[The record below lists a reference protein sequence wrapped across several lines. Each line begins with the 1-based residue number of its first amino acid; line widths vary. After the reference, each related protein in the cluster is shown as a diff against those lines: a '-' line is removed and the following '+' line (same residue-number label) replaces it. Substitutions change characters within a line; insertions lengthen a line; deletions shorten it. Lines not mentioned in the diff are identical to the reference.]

1 MKRIVLTVTILLLS
15 SVFAWAEISGVPQ
28 LVNYQGKLTD
38 ANGDPLATGKY
49 KLEFNIY
56 DDATGASIK
65 WGPETFGS
73 VPVVAYYLGDDK
85 IGIIKPVEDLIDDI
99 DLLV

>member
-1 MKRIVLTVTILLLS
+1 MKRIILTVTILILS

-38 ANGDPLATGKY
+38 ANGDPLPTADY

-56 DDATGASIK
+56 EGATG
-65 WGPETFGS
+65 GS
-73 VPVVAYYLGDDK
+73 SGDHRRSGRFLSFVDTSM
-85 IGIIKPVEDLIDDI
+85 
-99 DLLV
+99 